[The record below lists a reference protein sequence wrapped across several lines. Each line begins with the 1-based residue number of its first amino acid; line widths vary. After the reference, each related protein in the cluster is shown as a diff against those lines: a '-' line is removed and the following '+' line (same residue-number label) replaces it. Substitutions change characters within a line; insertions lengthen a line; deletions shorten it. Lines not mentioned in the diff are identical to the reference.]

1 MKKVPSIAV
10 QILLAVLI
18 TVVVVLGIASL
29 IELRILERREARQL
43 HDRVPI
49 AADRVANNLA
59 YPLWNLNHFETERV
73 VLDELAAPEIVGIQ
87 VLDEKDQLYLGKTE
101 DSNGVVRDLA
111 SEKPTNNV
119 PVDYTFTKEIRFRNN
134 RIGSVR
140 VDFSRAYLEPSLAN
154 LRWGIAVKLLLV
166 VIVLSIVLYVA
177 LRLLVIR
184 RLASLKSWIKGADTS
199 ASPPEF
205 KFSEEFNS
213 LAKSF
218 GSLSGHLRQKHGEL
232 ESEHLKLQELNRQ
245 LQEKII
251 EREMAEAALRESEKR
266 FRQLT
271 ENINEVFWLY
281 TPDFK
286 TVLYISPTYERIWGK
301 TTESLRENPYS
312 FLDSVY
318 SEDREWLE
326 QVITTL
332 RDTGFDV
339 EYRIIKPDG
348 MMRWIRDRGFPIK
361 DEAGTLQRIAGIA
374 EDITDRKQAQQD
386 LRAYAD
392 RVRDLYNNAP
402 CGYHSLD
409 EDGVYVQINDTELNW
424 LGLTRDDV
432 IGKLSFGAALIPED
446 RVSFEAGYKD
456 FLQRGSVKDAE
467 YRLIPKDGF
476 SRTVLLSATSSKN
489 ADDKFVMSRATL
501 YDISDRRRAEE
512 RVERSEEKFARAFR
526 ASPVGL
532 AVTRLSDGKF
542 IELND
547 ASTRFLGYAREEL
560 IGRTTIE
567 LAMWPKLED
576 RQAVITE
583 LRETGSVRGKELSFR
598 TKEGKFVL
606 CEYSAEMIEVGGE
619 SCLLS
624 VLLDITERRHI
635 EQELKANEELLRLFV
650 KHTPAAI
657 AMFDTQMRYLQV
669 SDRFL
674 TDYHLDGQDIIGR
687 LHYDVFPNLPERWK
701 EVHRRIL
708 AGAVEHNDEDP
719 YIEADGSQ
727 GWLQWESLPWRK
739 ADGEIGGLILFTQ
752 VITERK
758 RAEQA
763 LKASEERF
771 AKIFNLSPYRMG
783 IVRISD
789 GVILDVNDCWVGE
802 TGFSKEEIVNHVIY
816 DLGQWLTEAARVT
829 VRKIIAEKK
838 PIRGLEGVLKTKSG
852 ELRYALSS
860 ATIVDF
866 DGEPCYLWAAHDITD
881 RKLVEEDRRKL
892 IHELGER
899 VKELTALQQTARI
912 LQDETKTPAQLLQSI
927 VSILPAAWQYPH
939 ITAARISFGTLE
951 FKTENFAASQWS
963 QVREFS
969 DGYQKGQIEV
979 VYTEERQPADIGP
992 FLSEELSLINSVAE
1006 MISSALNQRYA
1017 QKALKEREE
1026 LFRNLAENVRA
1037 LSARMQSARE
1047 EEGTRIAR
1055 EIHDE
1060 LGGALTGIKWDLEG
1074 IESKLEVM
1082 NGNSAIPDVRKQLKA
1097 ITTQIES
1104 TIDTVRRISSE
1115 LRPGVLD
1122 DLGLVAAIEWQG
1134 QQFQKRTGLK
1144 VHWETVL
1151 DTADVSRER
1160 ATAVFRIFQEV
1171 LTNVLRHSRAS
1182 NIYVKLEQLA
1192 NHLELEVADDGR
1204 GITEDEQRNTQ
1215 SLGILGMK
1223 ERALL
1228 VGGEVRIN
1236 GSDGKG
1242 TTVIV
1247 TVPLSDESK
1256 SEAVA

>member
-1 MKKVPSIAV
+1 MKTVPSIAV

-43 HDRVPI
+43 HDRGPI

-87 VLDEKDQLYLGKTE
+87 VLDENGQLYLGKAE
-101 DSNGVVRDLA
+101 DSSGAVRDLA
-111 SEKPTNNV
+111 SEKTADNV
-119 PVDYTFTKEIRFRNN
+119 AVDYTFTKEIKFRNN
-134 RIGSVR
+134 RIGLVR
-140 VDFSRAYLEPSLAN
+140 VDFSRAYLEPSLSN

-184 RLASLKSWIKGADTS
+184 RLALLKSWIKGAYTS
-199 ASPPEF
+199 ASPPQF
-205 KFSEEFNS
+205 KYSEEFNS

-218 GSLSGHLRQKHGEL
+218 DNLSGHLRQKHVEL
-232 ESEHLKLQELNRQ
+232 ESEHSKLQELNQR
-245 LQEKII
+245 LQEKIV

-281 TPDFK
+281 TPDYK

-312 FLDSVY
+312 FIDSVY

-348 MMRWIRDRGFPIK
+348 VMRWIRDRGFPIK

-374 EDITDRKQAQQD
+374 EDITERKQSQQD

-409 EDGVYVQINDTELNW
+409 ENGVYVQINDTELSW

-432 IGKLSFGAALIPED
+432 IGKLSFGDALIPED
-446 RVSFEAGYKD
+446 RASFEAGYKE
-456 FLQRGSVKDAE
+456 FLKRGSVKNAE
-467 YRLIPKDGF
+467 YRLVPKDGF

-489 ADDKFVMSRATL
+489 VDDKFVMSRATL

-532 AVTRLSDGKF
+532 AVTRMSDGKF

-547 ASTRFLGYAREEL
+547 AATRFLGYSREEL

-567 LAMWPKLED
+567 LAMWPRLED
-576 RQAVITE
+576 RKAVIAE
-583 LRETGSVRGKELSFR
+583 LKEKGSVRSKELSFR

-624 VLLDITERRHI
+624 VLLDITERRYI
-635 EQELKANEELLRLFV
+635 EQALKANEELLRLFV

-674 TDYHLDGQDIIGR
+674 TDYHLEGQDIIGK

-708 AGAVEHNDEDP
+708 AGAVERNDEDP
-719 YIEADGSQ
+719 YIDADGSQ

-771 AKIFNLSPYRMG
+771 ARIFNLSPYRMG

-789 GVILDVNDCWVGE
+789 GVILDVNDCWVNE
-802 TGFSKEEIVNHVIY
+802 TGFSKEEIVNRVIY
-816 DLGQWLTEAARVT
+816 DLDQWLTEAANVT
-829 VRKIIAEKK
+829 VRRILAEKK

-939 ITAARISFGTLE
+939 ITAARITFGALE
-951 FKTENFAASQWS
+951 FKTDNFAPSQWS

-969 DGYQKGQIEV
+969 DGYQKGEIEV
-979 VYTEERQPADIGP
+979 VYIEERQPADIGP
-992 FLSEELSLINSVAE
+992 FLSEELSLISSVAE
-1006 MISSALNQRYA
+1006 MISSVLNQRYA

-1037 LSARMQSARE
+1037 LSARMQSTRE

-1074 IESKLEVM
+1074 IDAKLEVP
-1082 NGNSAIPDVRKQLKA
+1082 NGNSAIPDIRKQLKA
-1097 ITTQIES
+1097 ITMQIES

-1134 QQFQKRTGLK
+1134 QQFQKRTGLQ

-1151 DTADVSRER
+1151 ETADVSRDR

-1171 LTNVLRHSRAS
+1171 LTNVLRHSRAH
-1182 NIYVKLEQLA
+1182 NIYVKLEQLD
-1192 NHLELEVADDGR
+1192 NHLELEVVDDGR

-1236 GSDGKG
+1236 GASGKG

>member
-1 MKKVPSIAV
+1 MKTLPSIAA

-18 TVVVVLGIASL
+18 TIIVVLGISSV
-29 IELRILERREARQL
+29 IELKILERREAQQL
-43 HDRVPI
+43 HDRGPI

-59 YPLWNLNHFETERV
+59 YPLWNLNHPETERV

-87 VLDEKDQLYLGKTE
+87 VLDEHGQLYLGKAE
-101 DSNGVVRDLA
+101 DPSGTVRDLA
-111 SEKPTNNV
+111 SQGTANNATA
-119 PVDYTFTKEIRFRNN
+119 DYTFTKEIKFRNN
-134 RIGSVR
+134 RIGSVKI
-140 VDFSRAYLEPSLAN
+140 DLSRAYLEPVLAN
-154 LRWGIAVKLLLV
+154 LRWGILVKLLLV
-166 VIVLSIVLYVA
+166 VVVLSIVLYVT

-184 RLASLKSWIKGADTS
+184 RLALLKAWIKRPD
-199 ASPPEF
+199 ASLLPQF
-205 KFSEEFNS
+205 KYSEEFNS
-213 LAKSF
+213 LAQTF
-218 GSLSGHLRQKHGEL
+218 GNLSAHLHEKHDEL
-232 ESEHLKLQELNRQ
+232 EGEHSRLQELNRQ
-245 LQEKII
+245 LQEKIV
-251 EREMAEAALRESEKR
+251 ERETAEAALRESEKR

-281 TPDFK
+281 TPDYK

-301 TTESLRENPYS
+301 STESLRENPYS

-332 RDTGFDV
+332 KDTGFDV
-339 EYRIIKPDG
+339 EYRIVKPDG
-348 MMRWIRDRGFPIK
+348 AIRWIRDRGFPIK
-361 DEAGTLQRIAGIA
+361 DDAGTLQRIAGIA
-374 EDITDRKQAQQD
+374 EDITERKQGQQE

-392 RVRDLYNNAP
+392 QVRDLYNNAP

-409 EDGVYVQINDTELNW
+409 ANGVYVQINDTELGW
-424 LGLTRDDV
+424 LGLTRDEV
-432 IGKLSFGAALIPED
+432 IGKLSFGDTLIPED
-446 RVSFEAGYKD
+446 RASFEAGYQD
-456 FLQRGSVKDAE
+456 YLARGSVKDAE
-467 YRLIPKDGF
+467 YRLIPKDGY
-476 SRTVLLSATSSKN
+476 SRTVLLSATSSKTPDN
-489 ADDKFVMSRATL
+489 KFVMSRATL

-547 ASTRFLGYAREEL
+547 AAMRFLGYERDEL

-567 LAMWPKLED
+567 LQMWPRIED
-576 RQAVITE
+576 RQFVIDE
-583 LRETGSVRGKELSFR
+583 LKDKGSVRSKELTFR
-598 TKEGKFVL
+598 TKQGKLVL

-624 VLLDITERRHI
+624 VLLDITERRYI
-635 EQELKANEELLRLFV
+635 EQALKANEELLRLFV

-674 TDYHLDGQDIIGR
+674 TDYQLEGQDIIGKF
-687 LHYDVFPNLPERWK
+687 HYDVFPNLPERWK

-719 YIEADGSQ
+719 YLEADGSQ

-752 VITERK
+752 VITQRK

-783 IVRISD
+783 IVRIAD
-789 GVILDVNDCWVGE
+789 GVILDVNDCWVNE
-802 TGFSKEEIVNHVIY
+802 TGFSREEIVDRVIY
-816 DLGQWLTEAARVT
+816 DLGQWLTDAAKVT
-829 VRKIIAEKK
+829 VRRILAEKK

-912 LQDETKTPAQLLQSI
+912 LQDETKSPAQLLQSI
-927 VSILPAAWQYPH
+927 VSILPAAWQYPQV
-939 ITAARISFGTLE
+939 TAARISYGDFE
-951 FKTENFAASQWS
+951 FKTANFAPSQWS
-963 QVREFS
+963 QVSEFS
-969 DGYQKGQIEV
+969 DGQKKGQIEV
-979 VYTEERQPADIGP
+979 VYIEERKPADIGP

-1037 LSARMQSARE
+1037 LSARMHSARE

-1074 IESKLEVM
+1074 IEGKLDVP
-1082 NGNSAIPDVRKQLKA
+1082 NGTSAIAEVRKQLKA

-1122 DLGLVAAIEWQG
+1122 DLGLVAAIEWQA
-1134 QQFQKRTGLK
+1134 QQFQKRTGLN
-1144 VHWETVL
+1144 VHWETAL
-1151 DTADVSRER
+1151 ETADVSRDG

-1182 NIYVKLEQLA
+1182 NIYIKLEQ
-1192 NHLELEVADDGR
+1192 NDHQLELEVMDDGR
-1204 GITEDEQRNTQ
+1204 GITDDEQRNTL

-1228 VGGEVRIN
+1228 VGGEVRIT
-1236 GSDGKG
+1236 GSKDKG

-1247 TVPLSDESK
+1247 TVPLIDSK